1 MTCLYAAM
9 IGNTLAISNQA
20 NLSDL
25 GARRNVSPVPRLLAT
40 LGDLTGALI
49 FEFSSLLITIAYLTL
64 VLKVDFENHLGGVRC
79 V

>member
-49 FEFSSLLITIAYLTL
+49 LSFPP
-64 VLKVDFENHLGGVRC
+64 C
-79 V
+79 